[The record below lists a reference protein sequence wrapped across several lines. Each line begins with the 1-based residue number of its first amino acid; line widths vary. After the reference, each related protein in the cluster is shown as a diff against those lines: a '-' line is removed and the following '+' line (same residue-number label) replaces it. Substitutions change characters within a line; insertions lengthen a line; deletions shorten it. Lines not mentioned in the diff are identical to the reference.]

1 VCVLRKNWT
10 YKKGIVFT
18 LLTIKKLLEWVLTP
32 SLLTPH
38 FFQVGKETLRIWSLF
53 AKAIATHSG

>member
-1 VCVLRKNWT
+1 VCS
-10 YKKGIVFT
+10 KKELDIQKGYLVFT